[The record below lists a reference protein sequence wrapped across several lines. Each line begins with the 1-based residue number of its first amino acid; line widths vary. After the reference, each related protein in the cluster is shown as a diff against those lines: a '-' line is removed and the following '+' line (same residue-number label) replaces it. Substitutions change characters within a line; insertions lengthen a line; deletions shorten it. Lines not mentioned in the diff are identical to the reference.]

1 MTPNPSQ
8 AGTPGRNG
16 YDARPRHSF
25 CGIIT
30 DVQQRTTKNGKPIV
44 FAQFEDFTGQAELL
58 CFASQFDRLRHYLK
72 VDEVVLVRGS
82 VETRGGSVKIIL
94 DDVWPMWKVREQLVR
109 AIVLRVHLDR
119 TAPATMQQ
127 LQALCE
133 TYRGGTC
140 KLYFEVEADDLPR
153 PQRIHSRKYVLD
165 PAPELFQGL
174 HRLLGKDNLM
184 LEGEA

>member
-1 MTPNPSQ
+1 
-8 AGTPGRNG
+8 RNG

-58 CFASQFDRLRHYLK
+58 CFASQFDRLRPYLQ

-94 DDVWPMWKVREQLVR
+94 DDVMPMWKVREQLVK
-109 AIVLRVHLDR
+109 AIVLRLDLDQTPPETLDR
-119 TAPATMQQ
+119 LHT
-127 LQALCE
+127 LCE
-133 TYRGGTC
+133 EYRGGSC
-140 KLYFEVEADDLPR
+140 KLYFEVTADDLPT
-153 PQRIHSRKYVLD
+153 PQRLRSRKYVLD
-165 PAPELFQGL
+165 PAQELFQGL
-174 HRLLGKDNLM
+174 HRLFGRDGLV